1 MGPEA
6 ERGEVRVGPEAERGE
21 VRAGPEVERGEVRA
35 DVRSARVSC
44 QQRDRLRQ
52 AARVAAL

>member
-1 MGPEA
+1 MRAGPE
-6 ERGEVRVGPEAERGE
+6 VERGE